1 MKKLICF
8 LVLIVLA
15 FSMPVYAAEAPV
27 ITLQPQNPVYP
38 EYSCAVYTVKATGSN
53 LSAVWYMNFE
63 GKTYNIS
70 DRSVIAPWE
79 AYAGELYGHNQE
91 GNTFTF
97 SFTGIESG
105 LNGAEIYCVV
115 SNSSGSVTSQKAL
128 ISIGGTGTPP
138 DIEVPASLTVKQ
150 GYVAELTC
158 KASGSGLCYTWY
170 ETSTGKLVDITA
182 VNRGTENASSFRPE
196 TGAVGTRWY
205 VCGVENGEGGICYS
219 SVIPVTVTAAAATV
233 EPQITTKSLPE
244 ATVGKSYSCQLS
256 CTDGDATFAV
266 YYNPGGSNQFEQ
278 TGLTLTQHGQLEGM
292 PSKAGTYTFTV
303 SAVGDGGEDYQTLTL
318 TVEEAEVKIELV
330 KKPDKLS
337 YKLGE
342 EIDLTGLVV
351 NITKADG
358 TTVEAKDGDMV
369 KITAGEKLEQI
380 GKHEMT
386 ISYEDVSVTIT
397 VKVAKADEEET
408 EPTEETEPKEESKK
422 KTSKSKKENK
432 ESDDD
437 EGQDNMPL
445 VLIIGGSV
453 LLLVITV
460 AVVIVIIKKKK
471 KE

>member
-138 DIEVPASLTVKQ
+138 DIEVPAALTVKQ
-150 GYVAELTC
+150 GYVAELSC
-158 KASGSGLCYTWY
+158 KASGSGLQYTWY
-170 ETSTGKLVDITA
+170 ETPTGNLYDMTA
-182 VNRGTENASSFRPE
+182 VGRGAETASTFRPE
-196 TGAVGTRWY
+196 TGTVGTRWY
-205 VCGVENGEGGICYS
+205 ICGVQNGEGGLCYS
-219 SVIPVTVTAAAATV
+219 SVIPVTVTAAAAAA
-233 EPQITTKSLPE
+233 EPQITTKSLPN
-244 ATVGKSYSCQLS
+244 ATAGKAYSCQLS
-256 CTDGDATFAV
+256 CTDGDAVFSV
-266 YYNPGGSNQFEQ
+266 YYNPGGANQFGD
-278 TGLTLTQHGQLEGM
+278 TGLNLTQYGQLEGT
-292 PSKAGTYTFTV
+292 PTKAGTYTF
-303 SAVGDGGEDYQTLTL
+303 AVCAAGEGGEDYQTLIL

-330 KKPDKLS
+330 KKPDKMS
-337 YKLGE
+337 YKVGE

-351 NITKADG
+351 KITKADG
-358 TTVEAKDGDMV
+358 TTVEAKDGELV
-369 KITAGEKLEQI
+369 KITAGEKLEEA
-380 GKHEMT
+380 GKHDVT

-397 VKVAKADEEET
+397 VKVVNADEEET
-408 EPTEETEPKEESKK
+408 EPTEETEPEEEGKK
-422 KTSKSKKENK
+422 KTSKSKKEKK
-432 ESDDD
+432 ESDEG
-437 EGQDNMPL
+437 EGQGNMTL
-445 VLIIGGSV
+445 ILIIGGAV
-453 LLLVITV
+453 ILLIITV
-460 AVVIVIIKKKK
+460 AVVIAVAKKKRK
-471 KE
+471 D